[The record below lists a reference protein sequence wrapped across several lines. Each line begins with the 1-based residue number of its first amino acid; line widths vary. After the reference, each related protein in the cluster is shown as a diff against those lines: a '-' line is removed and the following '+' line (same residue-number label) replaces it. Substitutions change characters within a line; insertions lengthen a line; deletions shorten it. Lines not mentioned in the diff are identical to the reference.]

1 MGPSLKLR
9 PKIQTSQI
17 KNVISA
23 DKMYVENWKNL
34 QTFVWLEV
42 WYYTWHWDAETLQ
55 GYLSKGVLSSAGIR
69 F

>member
-42 WYYTWHWDAETLQ
+42 WYYTWDVETLQ
-55 GYLSKGVLSSAGIR
+55 GY
-69 F
+69 